1 MTGLYEQIKASI
13 DTFRIWNKNMHE
25 TFMKNLLLACIL
37 LLGIKSA
44 WAQRIVVMSDFNDS
58 YGSTKYNK
66 DVDRAVQRVIQ
77 LKPDIVINTG
87 DMIAGQRTKLL
98 KKPAIESMWKSFHQ
112 HVTNPIASAGLLMA
126 ATPGN
131 HDASAYGKFKL
142 ERSIYQQQWL
152 KRKPKLK
159 FIDDEHY
166 PLYYAF
172 RVGKSLFVSLDA
184 TRSHAL
190 DKQQKKWLD
199 NLLKKHGG
207 KYSQRILFSHL
218 PIWPFSDKNG
228 AEALLDKEL
237 EKIVQKHDV
246 DLYLNGHH
254 HTYYPGYKDGV
265 RYISQSC
272 LGSGPRS
279 LAGTKKNTGRN
290 ITVIDIK
297 GDNIEINAYGAPG
310 FTQAI
315 DQKSLP
321 KSIKSKWAKI
331 IREDLAPHSN

>member
-1 MTGLYEQIKASI
+1 MS
-13 DTFRIWNKNMHE
+13 NNMPYRHIN
-25 TFMKNLLLACIL
+25 NLLLVCTL
-37 LLGIKSA
+37 LLGGPA
-44 WAQRIVVMSDFNDS
+44 WAQRIVVISDFNGS
-58 YGSTKYNK
+58 YGSTKYHQ

-87 DMIAGQRTKLL
+87 DMIAGQRTNLL

-126 ATPGN
+126 VTPGN
-131 HDASAYGKFKL
+131 HDASEYSKFKL
-142 ERSIYQQQWL
+142 ERKIYKQQWL

-159 FIDDEHY
+159 FIDDKHY

-172 RVGKSLFVSLDA
+172 KVGKTLFVALDA

-190 DKQQKKWLD
+190 DKEQKKWLD
-199 NLLKKHGG
+199 KLLKKKGG
-207 KYSQRILFSHL
+207 KYKHRILFSHL
-218 PIWPFSDKNG
+218 PIWPFSNKNG

-237 EKIVQKHDV
+237 EKIVQKHNV

-254 HTYYPGYKDGV
+254 HAYYPGYKDGV

-272 LGSGPRS
+272 LGAGPRT
-279 LAGTKKNTGRN
+279 LVGTKLDTGRN

-297 GDNIEINAYGAPG
+297 GDNIEINAYSAPAY
-310 FTQAI
+310 TRAI
-315 DQKSLP
+315 DQKTLP